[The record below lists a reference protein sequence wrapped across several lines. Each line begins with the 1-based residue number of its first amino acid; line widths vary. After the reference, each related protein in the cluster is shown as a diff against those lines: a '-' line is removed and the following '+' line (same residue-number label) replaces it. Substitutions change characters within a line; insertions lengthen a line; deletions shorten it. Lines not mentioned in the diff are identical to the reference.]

1 MRVKSKTGIILK
13 PKVQTEG
20 ISLTLKIEK
29 SLKIERNI
37 KNRKIGKVIGLNLEI
52 EIELKLKTISLK
64 RLIMKGQLPIRNK
77 KIIINN
83 LS

>member
-37 KNRKIGKVIGLNLEI
+37 KNRKLE
-52 EIELKLKTISLK
+52 K
-64 RLIMKGQLPIRNK
+64 
-77 KIIINN
+77 
-83 LS
+83 